1 MIEAVDAFIKNDECD
16 VIPIFHYFF
25 QVFVYSVLFVHFVTK
40 IGHCIFQN
48 KSSQYTPYITLKSPT
63 DTMLKQ
69 MESIAVPER
78 SEEETQELQRDEVRG
93 SKLSIR
99 NSASLK
105 GRIFLTICQFSDNSL
120 NSIFAKSKVLSFR

>member
-1 MIEAVDAFIKNDECD
+1 
-16 VIPIFHYFF
+16 
-25 QVFVYSVLFVHFVTK
+25 
-40 IGHCIFQN
+40 
-48 KSSQYTPYITLKSPT
+48 
-63 DTMLKQ
+63 MLKQ

-105 GRIFLTICQFSDNSL
+105 GKIFLTICQFSDNSQ
-120 NSIFAKSKVLSFR
+120 NSIFAKSKVLSFRRIALTFSYLTNNTN